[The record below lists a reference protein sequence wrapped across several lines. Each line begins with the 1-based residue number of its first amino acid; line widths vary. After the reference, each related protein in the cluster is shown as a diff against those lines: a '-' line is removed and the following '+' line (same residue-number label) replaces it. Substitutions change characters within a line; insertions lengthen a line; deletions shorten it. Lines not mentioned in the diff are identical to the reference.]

1 MGFNEQDTVIYRLVI
16 FVLTLTFTIVGIHNI
31 SKYNA
36 ILNDTDDT
44 HIGLSRGTVIWFKWL
59 NIIMVIVCLGLF
71 IYNLWRI
78 IFVKSVKFAIPD
90 SFFNESKGV
99 VNVEYSVNK
108 SENSV
113 VENKAHIETSI
124 PIQKNNSDLTSALN
138 IASGKSPSTTTVS
151 SPVVS
156 PSISATSSPVT
167 TPPSTTASSPLFTSF
182 PKESYQIPLFPT
194 GNL

>member
-1 MGFNEQDTVIYRLVI
+1 MAFNEQDTVIYRLVI

-78 IFVKSVKFAIPD
+78 IFVKSVKFTIPD
-90 SFFNESKGV
+90 AFFTESKGV
-99 VNVEYSVNK
+99 VTVNK
-108 SENSV
+108 SENSI
-113 VENKAHIETSI
+113 VENKAPIDST
-124 PIQKNNSDLTSALN
+124 IQKNNLDLSDALT
-138 IASGKSPSTTTVS
+138 IASGKIS
-151 SPVVS
+151 SS
-156 PSISATSSPVT
+156 
-167 TPPSTTASSPLFTSF
+167 TPPSSTSSSPLFTSF
-182 PKESYQIPLFPT
+182 RL
-194 GNL
+194 

>member
-90 SFFNESKGV
+90 AFFNESKGL
-99 VNVEYSVNK
+99 VNVDMNKNVNEQE
-108 SENSV
+108 ENLNQALATGAGIQKSV
-113 VENKAHIETSI
+113 VDKSKYIKDIKDLALKQQIGLLYDNDFDNNIDDCIENNKTTQDCLDNI
-124 PIQKNNSDLTSALN
+124 KNL
-138 IASGKSPSTTTVS
+138 
-151 SPVVS
+151 
-156 PSISATSSPVT
+156 
-167 TPPSTTASSPLFTSF
+167 
-182 PKESYQIPLFPT
+182 
-194 GNL
+194 